1 MRGLADA
8 PGSLMGS
15 YQKSLSWPLMAN
27 KKPKKFIY
35 IMNNKLI
42 AQLKFVFM
50 GSTPIKMMLL
60 IVYEAEAAMECG
72 DCGDFAK
79 GGNLP

>member
-1 MRGLADA
+1 
-8 PGSLMGS
+8 
-15 YQKSLSWPLMAN
+15 
-27 KKPKKFIY
+27 
-35 IMNNKLI
+35 MNNKLI